1 MGFDTGLAVLV
12 LGMAVWT
19 ITSRDTLPAVVGF
32 VAALTFASGASAVG
46 YSLDQDL
53 GSLGPDNVFNRVITI
68 SPNTKWVN
76 VNRDESVKFID
87 AASGKSFV
95 WQFKTPATKFDLSKV
110 APSGILAGR
119 SIDAYVGIGLGHE
132 NFR

>member
-1 MGFDTGLAVLV
+1 MKRLLHSVTAIGAIF
-12 LGMAVWT
+12 
-19 ITSRDTLPAVVGF
+19 
-32 VAALTFASGASAVG
+32 AALTFASGTAAVG

-53 GSLGPDNVFNRVITI
+53 GSPGPDNVFNRVITI

-76 VNRDESVKFID
+76 VNRDESIKFID
-87 AASGKSFV
+87 EASGKSFV

-110 APSGILAGR
+110 APSGILSGR
-119 SIDAYVGIGLGHE
+119 RIDAYVGIGLGHE